1 MFWAK
6 FNIAATILE
15 ELQEYLEELTE
26 KTTVSNEEIKRLS
39 LNVLTSILLLIH
51 VLAEADKLQKSSLS

>member
-26 KTTVSNEEIKRLS
+26 KNYSF
-39 LNVLTSILLLIH
+39 
-51 VLAEADKLQKSSLS
+51 

>member
-15 ELQEYLEELTE
+15 ELLQEYLEELTE
-26 KTTVSNEEIKRLS
+26 KTTVSNEEIKKAFS
-39 LNVLTSILLLIH
+39 KCIDLNT
-51 VLAEADKLQKSSLS
+51 AF